1 MSHNFKL
8 NNGVTMG
15 NLLVIM
21 TMVVTVAL
29 AWGSIS
35 SSVDRLGYE
44 IQQKADNDVVTV
56 KFEFIQQELEE
67 IKELLKE
74 RKP

>member
-1 MSHNFKL
+1 MSNSFKL

-56 KFEFIQQELEE
+56 KFEFIQQELKE

>member
-1 MSHNFKL
+1 
-8 NNGVTMG
+8 MG
-15 NLLVIM
+15 NLLVIV
-21 TMVVTVAL
+21 TMVVTITL

-35 SSVDRLGYE
+35 GSVDRLGYE
-44 IQQKADNDVVTV
+44 IQQKADNDVVTI